1 MRGFGSAMTGMPH
14 VAISPPAIVQRQGI
28 QWDLVQVEQMELIR
42 HASFDYE
49 FKGPRHLLIASE
61 RAERYDGETLIDGL
75 PRSNRREWNRRMT
88 FIPAG
93 HRFYGWQKPRSL
105 LRCTFIHV
113 DPLSSLLCSELRF
126 AELDFRPRLF
136 FFDADVWATALK
148 LKAQLQYPCRSQ
160 KAYVEALGIALAHE
174 LTRLNEA
181 GSALAS
187 ETRGGLPG
195 WQQKKVAQYIEE
207 HLANEIS
214 LLSLAQLVQLSPFHF
229 SRVFKQSFGM
239 PPHRYLTWQRIERAK
254 ALLGE
259 RKLSVTEIGLDVGF
273 SETSSFTA
281 AFRKLTGETP
291 TAYRRSLA

>member
-14 VAISPPAIVQRQGI
+14 VAVSPPAIVQRQGI
-28 QWDLVQVEQMELIR
+28 RWDLVQVEQMELIR

-195 WQQKKVAQYIEE
+195 WQQKKVAQYIGE

-229 SRVFKQSFGM
+229 SRAFKQSFGM

>member
-174 LTRLNEA
+174 LTRLNEV

-214 LLSLAQLVQLSPFHF
+214 LLSLAQLVRLSPFHF
-229 SRVFKQSFGM
+229 SRAFKRSFGM

-259 RKLSVTEIGLDVGF
+259 RRLSVTEIGLDVGF

>member
-1 MRGFGSAMTGMPH
+1 MTGMPH
-14 VAISPPAIVQRQGI
+14 VAVSPPAIVQRQGI
-28 QWDLVQVEQMELIR
+28 RWDLVQVEQMELIR

-195 WQQKKVAQYIEE
+195 WQQKKVAQYIGE

-229 SRVFKQSFGM
+229 SRAFKQSFGM

>member
-1 MRGFGSAMTGMPH
+1 VTGFGSAMTGMPH
-14 VAISPPAIVQRQGI
+14 VAISPPAIAQRQGV

-195 WQQKKVAQYIEE
+195 WQQKKVAQYIGE

-229 SRVFKQSFGM
+229 SRAFKQSFGM

>member
-1 MRGFGSAMTGMPH
+1 VRGFGSAMTGMPH
-14 VAISPPAIVQRQGI
+14 VAISPPAIVQRQGV

-174 LTRLNEA
+174 LTRLNEV
-181 GSALAS
+181 GSALAL

-229 SRVFKQSFGM
+229 SRAFKQSFGM

>member
-14 VAISPPAIVQRQGI
+14 VAVSPPAIVQRQGI
-28 QWDLVQVEQMELIR
+28 RWDLVQVEQMELIR

-214 LLSLAQLVQLSPFHF
+214 LLSLAQLVRLSPFHF
-229 SRVFKQSFGM
+229 SRAFKQSFGM

>member
-174 LTRLNEA
+174 LTRLNEV
-181 GSALAS
+181 GSALAL

-214 LLSLAQLVQLSPFHF
+214 LLSLAQLVRLSPFHF
-229 SRVFKQSFGM
+229 SRAFKQSFGM

>member
-1 MRGFGSAMTGMPH
+1 MTGMPH
-14 VAISPPAIVQRQGI
+14 VAVSPPAIVQRQGI
-28 QWDLVQVEQMELIR
+28 RWDLVQVEQMELIR

-229 SRVFKQSFGM
+229 SRAFKQSFGM

>member
-1 MRGFGSAMTGMPH
+1 VRGFGSAMTGMPH
-14 VAISPPAIVQRQGI
+14 VAVSPPAIVQRHGV

-195 WQQKKVAQYIEE
+195 WQQKKVAQYIGE

-229 SRVFKQSFGM
+229 SRAFKQSFGM

>member
-1 MRGFGSAMTGMPH
+1 VRGFGSAMTGMPH
-14 VAISPPAIVQRQGI
+14 VAVSPPAIVQRQGI
-28 QWDLVQVEQMELIR
+28 RWDLVQVEQMELIR

-174 LTRLNEA
+174 LTRMNEDTP
-181 GSALAS
+181 SLAS
-187 ETRGGLPG
+187 DARGGLPH
-195 WQQKKVAQYIEE
+195 WQQKKLTQYIEE
-207 HLANEIS
+207 HLADEVS
-214 LLSLAQLVQLSPFHF
+214 LLSLAQLAQLSPYHF
-229 SRVFKQSFGM
+229 SRAFKQSFGM
-239 PPHRYLTWQRIERAK
+239 PPHQYLTSRRIERAK
-254 ALLGE
+254 SLLAE
-259 RKLSVTEIGLDVGF
+259 RKLSVTEIGFDVGF

-281 AFRKLTGETP
+281 AFRKVTGETP
-291 TAYRRSLA
+291 TEYRRSLA